1 MRVRLRTRVFV
12 GLVVVG
18 AMLAFGTSSAFAAF
32 HGIGVSK
39 GCTSPTKIGDAYTC
53 SVQIFNIVDT
63 GHDTIRISGLSDTV
77 NAASGAVTTGNI
89 LPTVGLIFSD
99 PTVTCTGGS
108 GAGTAVSPYVGASEC
123 LLPFGT
129 NVATT
134 QFSHYSV
141 HAADFNIP
149 TVTKLAAAAS
159 VGDTNVKLNTTSL
172 AVGDSFVIDPGGA
185 NPETR
190 VATSVGTNGPGGTG
204 VSFATPLGFAHAAL
218 TTVNLNA
225 HHLTDTATLN

>member
-63 GHDTIRISGLSDTV
+63 GHDTLRISGLSDTV

-99 PTVTCTGGS
+99 PSVTCDGGG
-108 GAGTAVSPYVGASEC
+108 GAGTAASPYVGAAEC
-123 LLPFGT
+123 FLPFGT
-129 NVATT
+129 NIATT
-134 QFSHYSV
+134 QFSHYTV
-141 HAADFNIP
+141 QAADFNL
-149 TVTKLAAAAS
+149 TTQTTLAAAAAA
-159 VGDTNVKLNTTSL
+159 GATNVKLTTTAL
-172 AVGDSFVIDPGGA
+172 AVGDTFTIDTLGA

-190 VATSVGTNGPGGTG
+190 VATFVGTN
-204 VSFATPLGFAHAAL
+204 
-218 TTVNLNA
+218 
-225 HHLTDTATLN
+225 